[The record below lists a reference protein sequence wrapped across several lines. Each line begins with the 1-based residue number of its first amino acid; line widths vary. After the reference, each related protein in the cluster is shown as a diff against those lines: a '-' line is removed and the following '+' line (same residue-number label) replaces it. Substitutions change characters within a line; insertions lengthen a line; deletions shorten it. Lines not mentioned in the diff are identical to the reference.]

1 MFINKALKGFKFG
14 NAEKEQWQPKGGRK
28 GGTTATMEHNDAI
41 NNKQASWEACKLFRL
56 KLKLGTSH
64 KTHTKLC
71 RIQRKTPAKVYAT
84 RFPFPYSPRSGIVP
98 GICAAK
104 KFKCLCEINCCAS
117 PPVPTPTK
125 SAFPSPTT
133 SPFPSPTPAYS
144 RLLSALQ
151 WQPYSSQNK
160 AIACTRKGVELARIS
175 SSSRARRHVK
185 FN

>member
-1 MFINKALKGFKFG
+1 MA
-14 NAEKEQWQPKGGRK
+14 AKGGRK

-71 RIQRKTPAKVYAT
+71 RIQRKTPAKVCA
-84 RFPFPYSPRSGIVP
+84 SPSLSLLLLSLPPGIVP

-133 SPFPSPTPAYS
+133 SPFPSPTPAHCCLVLCSGS
-144 RLLSALQ
+144 RIQAKTKLS
-151 WQPYSSQNK
+151 
-160 AIACTRKGVELARIS
+160 LAHARG
-175 SSSRARRHVK
+175 RAGK
-185 FN
+185 D

>member
-1 MFINKALKGFKFG
+1 MATPNRSSQGRRG
-14 NAEKEQWQPKGGRK
+14 NGGA
-28 GGTTATMEHNDAI
+28 TTATMEHNDAI

-56 KLKLGTSH
+56 KLKLSTSH

-71 RIQRKTPAKVYAT
+71 RIQRKTPAKVYASPPPH
-84 RFPFPYSPRSGIVP
+84 FPFPYSPRSGIVP

-133 SPFPSPTPAYS
+133 SPFPSPTPAHCCLVLCSGS
-144 RLLSALQ
+144 RIQAKTKLS
-151 WQPYSSQNK
+151 
-160 AIACTRKGVELARIS
+160 LAHARG
-175 SSSRARRHVK
+175 RAGK
-185 FN
+185 D